1 VLMGADE
8 LWPGVPPSAPTAV
21 RGWWPGQPGR
31 VYGSAMQDS
40 RAARDNA
47 VQAVDRAISIL
58 QVLARHGTAGVTEIA
73 GELGMHKSTA
83 FRLLATLDARGL
95 VEQNAER
102 GRYQLGYG
110 VVQLAAGATKTG
122 DRSLLGL
129 PLCRQLA
136 EAVGETVNV
145 AVHDGRCVVTVDQ
158 VIGSATVTTVNWVGQ
173 RSPVHATS
181 AGKVF
186 LAHLPP
192 DQVDVVLAER
202 LERYT
207 PHTVVDPVVLR
218 QQLGLVRER
227 GFACTIDE
235 HEMGLAAVAAPIR
248 SIDGG
253 VVAAVT
259 VSGPTFRVNQDTIP
273 GLAAHVLAAA
283 GEISQRMGHPKR
295 G

>member
-1 VLMGADE
+1 MSQVGSVSRR
-8 LWPGVPPSAPTAV
+8 PGS
-21 RGWWPGQPGR
+21 G
-31 VYGSAMQDS
+31 YGSAMQDN
-40 RAARDNA
+40 RAPRDNS

-58 QVLARHGTAGVTEIA
+58 QVLARQGAAGVTEIA

-102 GRYQLGYG
+102 GSYQLGHG
-110 VVQLAAGATKTG
+110 VVQLAAGATRSR
-122 DRSLLGL
+122 DLSLLGL
-129 PLCRQLA
+129 PLYRELA
-136 EAVGETVNV
+136 ETVGETVNV
-145 AVHDGRCVVTVDQ
+145 AVPDGRWVVSVDQ
-158 VIGSATVTTVNWVGQ
+158 VIGSAAVTTVNWVGQ
-173 RSPVHATS
+173 RSPLHATS

-186 LAHLPP
+186 LASMPP
-192 DQVDVVLAER
+192 DQVDAVLAEG

-218 QQLGLVRER
+218 RQLGVIRER
-227 GFACTIDE
+227 GYASTSEE
-235 HEMGLAAVAAPIR
+235 HELGLAAVAAPI
-248 SIDGG
+248 SSLDGS

-259 VSGPTFRVNQDTIP
+259 VSGPTFRVNEDTIP

-283 GEISQRMGHPKR
+283 DAVSQRNGRPKR

>member
-1 VLMGADE
+1 
-8 LWPGVPPSAPTAV
+8 
-21 RGWWPGQPGR
+21 
-31 VYGSAMQDS
+31 MQDS
-40 RAARDNA
+40 RVSRDNS
-47 VQAVDRAISIL
+47 VQSVDRAISIL
-58 QVLARHGTAGVTEIA
+58 QVLARHGAAGVTEIA
-73 GELGMHKSTA
+73 AELGMHKSTA

-102 GRYQLGYG
+102 GKYQLGYG

-122 DRSLLGL
+122 DLSLLGL
-129 PLCRQLA
+129 PVCRALA
-136 EAVGETVNV
+136 ETVGETVNV
-145 AVHDGRCVVTVDQ
+145 AVLDGRWVVSVDQ
-158 VIGSATVTTVNWVGQ
+158 VIGSAAVTTVDWVGQ

-186 LAHLPP
+186 LAHMPP
-192 DQVDVVLAER
+192 DQLDAVLAED

-218 QQLGLVRER
+218 QQLELVRDR
-227 GFACTIDE
+227 GFACTIEE

-248 SIDGG
+248 GNDGG

-259 VSGPTFRVNQDTIP
+259 VSGPTFRVNEGTVA

-283 GEISQRMGHPKR
+283 DEISQRNGHPKR